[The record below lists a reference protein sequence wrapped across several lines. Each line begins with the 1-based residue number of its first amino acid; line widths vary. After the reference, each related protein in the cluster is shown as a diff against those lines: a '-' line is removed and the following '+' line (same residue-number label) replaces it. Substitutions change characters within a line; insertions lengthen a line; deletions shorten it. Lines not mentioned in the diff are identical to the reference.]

1 MDVFFTD
8 EANASSAKLHS
19 MCLSASGI
27 RHGCAHMDERSAAEA
42 AEFEKNE

>member
-1 MDVFFTD
+1 MEVFFAD
-8 EANASSAKLHS
+8 EANASSGKLHS
-19 MCLSASGI
+19 MRLSASGI